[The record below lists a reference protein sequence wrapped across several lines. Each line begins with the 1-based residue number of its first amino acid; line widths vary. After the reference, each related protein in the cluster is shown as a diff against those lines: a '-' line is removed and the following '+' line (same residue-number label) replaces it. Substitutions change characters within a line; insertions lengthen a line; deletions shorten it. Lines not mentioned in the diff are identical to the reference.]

1 MAQPDSATA
10 PARATAIHHDE
21 CLHDI
26 WNDSG

>member
-10 PARATAIHHDE
+10 PASATAIHHDD

-26 WNDSG
+26 SHDSG

>member
-10 PARATAIHHDE
+10 PASVTAIHHDD